1 MGNKVFLIKL
11 VHSLIFF
18 LMMASLLYILYSGIT
33 GTFNLLLL
41 FALMTIFIEGITLIL
56 NKWRCPMAGLAEKYG
71 AESGSVTD
79 IFLPS
84 VIARNSFRIFSVV
97 FTLELILLAI
107 RYLLS

>member
-1 MGNKVFLIKL
+1 MGNKVFFIKL
-11 VHSLIFF
+11 VHSLILF
-18 LMMASLLYILYSGIT
+18 LMIVSLLYILYSGIT

-41 FALMTIFIEGITLIL
+41 LALTAVFTEGITLIL
-56 NKWRCPMAGLAEKYG
+56 NKWRCPMTGLAERYG
-71 AESGSVTD
+71 SESGSVTG

-84 VIARNSFRIFSVV
+84 VIARNSFRIFIVV